1 MNNNLRTVMTYY
13 NNDNESTIIRMDE
26 LEHGE
31 EFYLFEYDGNTTKE
45 IGDGWLAVSDPTCI
59 NGVWG
64 IEAEPLI
71 EIKSV
76 RLLEQG

>member
-1 MNNNLRTVMTYY
+1 MNNLRILMVY
-13 NNDNESTIIRMDE
+13 NVDNESNIIRMEE

-31 EFYLFEYDGNTTKE
+31 VFYLFEYDGKNTNE

-71 EIKSV
+71 EIKSA